1 MKMNN
6 FSNIDKSSGIS
17 NTPGGVW
24 KIEKK
29 RKTRDKKNKQQNI
42 SGNKQNSKEDDDS
55 VLVDIELDIEADRE
69 NKKECEDQ
77 TDYGFIKKKK
87 SKHTRVDLK
96 I

>member
-1 MKMNN
+1 MNN
-6 FSNIDKSSGIS
+6 FSNIDRPSGIS

-29 RKTRDKKNKQQNI
+29 RKARDKKNKQQNKSENEKKSI
-42 SGNKQNSKEDDDS
+42 EELDDS
-55 VLVDIELDIEADRE
+55 VLVDIEFDRE
-69 NKKECEDQ
+69 PDSDNEKESKDQ

-87 SKHTRVDLK
+87 SRHTRVDLK

>member
-1 MKMNN
+1 MNN
-6 FSNIDKSSGIS
+6 FSNIDSPSGIS

-29 RKTRDKKNKQQNI
+29 RKARDKKNKQQNKSENEQKI
-42 SGNKQNSKEDDDS
+42 IEEDDS
-55 VLVDIELDIEADRE
+55 VLIDIEFNRE
-69 NKKECEDQ
+69 PERDNEKEREDQ

-87 SKHTRVDLK
+87 SRHTRIDLK